1 MMNAEKIKEIADE
14 MEQYAEAIRANLKNF
29 SVSMLDTGFLIYA
42 VSDASAAERIDDTVY
57 AEAKNVLRIFKAIK
71 KTVDACGLIAS
82 IGNTE
87 DFNEM
92 MELVDDLE
100 KELKEENNN
109 E

>member
-14 MEQYAEAIRANLKNF
+14 MEQYAEAIRANLKDF
-29 SVSMLDTGFLIYA
+29 SVSILEAGFLIY
-42 VSDASAAERIDDTVY
+42 VVDDTVY

-71 KTVDACGLIAS
+71 KTVDACGPIAS